1 MENKHLSNNEDRF
14 SQLKSNI
21 ELGVGS
27 INKNIISLIELVELY
42 RKENLELLDSIKKQ
56 DKKTKDP
63 KILHSENI
71 TMITLKKN

>member
-1 MENKHLSNNEDRF
+1 LENKHLSNNEDRF

-56 DKKTKDP
+56 DKKSKDP
-63 KILHSENI
+63 KI
-71 TMITLKKN
+71 

>member
-56 DKKTKDP
+56 DKKSKDP
-63 KILHSENI
+63 KI
-71 TMITLKKN
+71 